1 MTAGTQTA
9 LKQTSDITPMSEAKP
24 TLLIADDHALV
35 AAGISRLLENHY
47 NVVGIVPDGRELVR
61 AVQDKDPELV
71 VMDITMP
78 GLNGME
84 ALQQLKK
91 IKPRALVVI
100 VTQHSSKPYVSAAFE
115 AGARGYVLKQSA
127 PVELLSALNDVRAG
141 RFYVT
146 PSIVPG
152 ASAPDLNE
160 PLQQE
165 PVFRTHLTPRQREVL
180 QLVAEGKS
188 GKEIASA
195 LDVSLKTVEF
205 HKARLMKQLNLFTTA
220 ELTRYAIQQGII

>member
-1 MTAGTQTA
+1 MSIDSRTANSVNGRGEP
-9 LKQTSDITPMSEAKP
+9 SGKP

-35 AAGISRLLENHY
+35 GAGISRLLESHY
-47 NVVGIVPDGRELVR
+47 DVVGIVPDGRELVR
-61 AVQDKDPELV
+61 AVQEKDPELI
-71 VMDITMP
+71 VMDISMP

-84 ALQQLKK
+84 AMHQLKK
-91 IKPRALVVI
+91 LKHRAMIVV

-115 AGARGYVLKQSA
+115 AGARGYVVKQSA

-152 ASAPDLNE
+152 NSPATLGDEGRAE
-160 PLQQE
+160 PI
-165 PVFRTHLTPRQREVL
+165 FRTQLTPRQREVL

-195 LDVSLKTVEF
+195 LAVSLKTVEF